1 MPERYSFDTEGTCSS
16 SVSFTVDAG
25 TLRDV
30 EFEGGCP
37 GNLLGLARLLEGME
51 LAEARKRLAGIP
63 CGGKPTSCPDQ
74 LARALS
80 LLAARRSGTAE
91 AVTA

>member
-1 MPERYSFDTEGTCSS
+1 MPERYNFDTEGTCSS

-25 TLRDV
+25 KLRDV

-51 LAEARKRLAGIP
+51 LAEARKRLAGIS
-63 CGGKPTSCPDQ
+63 CGGKPSSCPDQ
-74 LARALS
+74 LARALARV
-80 LLAARRSGTAE
+80 AARRPENAE